1 MATDRTITLA
11 ARDGKL
17 FVLSEMP
24 GYFEPPLGR
33 SWYALGLRAADYEQ
47 FVGCALGPTGF
58 GETTYRIFLSDG
70 RPGPTVSLP
79 GGGKQL
85 PEFHETTPIAPPK
98 QRGKALQV
106 RWMNGRW
113 EKLTARGWRLA

>member
-24 GYFEPPLGR
+24 GYFEPTLGR

-47 FVGCALGPTGF
+47 FVGCAL
-58 GETTYRIFLSDG
+58 E
-70 RPGPTVSLP
+70 
-79 GGGKQL
+79 
-85 PEFHETTPIAPPK
+85 IAPPE
-98 QRGKALQV
+98 QRGKALET

-113 EKLTARGWRLA
+113 EKLTARGWQLT